1 MLNAE
6 YQEEL
11 ITNTAK
17 RQSLCDAAAKE
28 DFSTLVL
35 PVMLDDSFRYSCS

>member
-1 MLNAE
+1 VLNAE